1 MTPQKRR
8 LHLIDKHTYP
18 KNFFFALTK
27 EGIDGRNSL
36 LLEAGHRRRKPHP
49 RFQPRESSRQDIP
62 GPGSGEVH
70 GGSRNVGEASEAADK
85 GPAGSAKGDGS
96 AESPSKEEDND
107 HAMEGLT
114 GAMSSLKFIP
124 RNVRFG
130 RGGRGTGFSRK

>member
-49 RFQPRESSRQDIP
+49 KSQPKGAQTKDGPGP
-62 GPGSGEVH
+62 GPGSGETH
-70 GGSRNVGEASEAADK
+70 GGDTNVGEASEAADR
-85 GPAGSAKGDGS
+85 GPSGSPPSDGDAG
-96 AESPSKEEDND
+96 SPSKEED
-107 HAMEGLT
+107 
-114 GAMSSLKFIP
+114 
-124 RNVRFG
+124 
-130 RGGRGTGFSRK
+130 